1 MEVHMISMPRSNPKN
16 ESNSRACL
24 YSGEIGTG
32 ESPALLDS
40 TAKPYAKALLWLW
53 RFPSQGF
60 VTGGS
65 NDLVLFTSFGLITPP
80 PQQPSYS

>member
-53 RFPSQGF
+53 RFPSK
-60 VTGGS
+60 
-65 NDLVLFTSFGLITPP
+65 VLLQVAAMTLFCSPP
-80 PQQPSYS
+80 LD